1 MKKPNTNQPGQRKS
15 SFVAVTA
22 SLCDFAPLQRLV
34 ERLAF
39 RPTDNNRLEEI
50 QPGWAPFHISSIEV
64 LTGGQLQLANEKETV
79 DITFT
84 SNFMFT
90 CTQCNDNY
98 KLTWVNSLS

>member
-1 MKKPNTNQPGQRKS
+1 MKKSNTNPGQRKS
-15 SFVAVTA
+15 SSFSVTA
-22 SLCDFAPLQRLV
+22 SLCDFAPLQKLV

-39 RPTDNNRLEEI
+39 RSTGNISLEQI
-50 QPGWAPFHISSIEV
+50 QPGWATFCISSIEV
-64 LTGGQLQLANEKETV
+64 LTGGQLHLANENETV

-90 CTQCNDNY
+90 CISHNDSY